1 MEFNQHVSGIAEA
14 LVPFQPST
22 AHRDSNK
29 TSRIP
34 LLGTII
40 LIVFAGFAGF
50 FASLSAANPP
60 VQANEQAQHPF
71 PNNSIPANTR
81 SQGRM
86 NEEWAR
92 GRILV
97 MPRAGLPA
105 HVFAGILKEHDGKAR
120 KIGQSNLYVVE
131 LPEYTEEGVVTRLIH
146 DPHIKFVELDHAVP
160 PALFPNDP
168 YYADEWHLP
177 KIGAPLAWDSSQGKG
192 ITIAILDSGIDST
205 HPDLAEQIVPGW
217 NFYDNNSDTTDIYG
231 HGTRVAGTAVAIGN
245 NGIGVA
251 GVAGQS
257 KIMPLRITDTNG
269 YGYYSTIAQGL
280 SYAADHGARIANI
293 SFQDM
298 TSSYSVRSA
307 AQYLKDKGGLV
318 MVSGGNSGQL
328 ENYLVTTSM
337 IPVAATDVNDN
348 RKIFSSY
355 GDYITLAAPGDTIWS
370 TQRGGDYVKSTGTSF
385 ASPITAGVI
394 ALMMAANPQLS
405 SSDIE
410 NLLFATAVDLG
421 TPGRDPYYGYG
432 RVDAAAAVHA
442 ALNFIPEADT
452 ESPTVSILDP
462 LDGAT
467 VTGLVP
473 VDIEVMDNI
482 GVDRAEL
489 WVNNSNVAVDTSPP
503 FAFSWDSSG
512 TANGKS
518 DLVVRVFDTAN
529 NTTSSRV
536 QVTVDNPVQQ
546 PFVDTAPPVVEII
559 NPIAG
564 NVSGNVAISISASD
578 NSGAAGIT
586 LSIYID
592 NVLKATGNGS
602 TLGMNWNTRSKGTK
616 LGTHTIQAI
625 AKDAAGNTRSTHV
638 SVNVV
643 K

>member
-1 MEFNQHVSGIAEA
+1 
-14 LVPFQPST
+14 
-22 AHRDSNK
+22 
-29 TSRIP
+29 
-34 LLGTII
+34 
-40 LIVFAGFAGF
+40 
-50 FASLSAANPP
+50 
-60 VQANEQAQHPF
+60 
-71 PNNSIPANTR
+71 
-81 SQGRM
+81 
-86 NEEWAR
+86 
-92 GRILV
+92 
-97 MPRAGLPA
+97 
-105 HVFAGILKEHDGKAR
+105 
-120 KIGQSNLYVVE
+120 
-131 LPEYTEEGVVTRLIH
+131 
-146 DPHIKFVELDHAVP
+146 
-160 PALFPNDP
+160 
-168 YYADEWHLP
+168 
-177 KIGAPLAWDSSQGKG
+177 
-192 ITIAILDSGIDST
+192 
-205 HPDLAEQIVPGW
+205 
-217 NFYDNNSDTTDIYG
+217 
-231 HGTRVAGTAVAIGN
+231 
-245 NGIGVA
+245 
-251 GVAGQS
+251 
-257 KIMPLRITDTNG
+257 
-269 YGYYSTIAQGL
+269 
-280 SYAADHGARIANI
+280 
-293 SFQDM
+293 
-298 TSSYSVRSA
+298 
-307 AQYLKDKGGLV
+307 

-328 ENYLVTTSM
+328 ENYSVTTSM

-355 GDYITLAAPGDTIWS
+355 GDYIALAAPGDTIWS

-385 ASPITAGVI
+385 ASPVAAGVV
-394 ALMMAANPQLS
+394 ALMMATNPGLG

-410 NLLFATAVDLG
+410 NLLFSTAVDLG
-421 TPGRDPYYGYG
+421 TTGRDPYYGYG
-432 RVDAAAAVHA
+432 RVDAAAAIHA

-546 PFVDTAPPVVEII
+546 PFVDTEPPVVEII

-625 AKDAAGNTRSTHV
+625 AKDAAGNTRATHV

>member
-1 MEFNQHVSGIAEA
+1 
-14 LVPFQPST
+14 
-22 AHRDSNK
+22 
-29 TSRIP
+29 
-34 LLGTII
+34 
-40 LIVFAGFAGF
+40 
-50 FASLSAANPP
+50 
-60 VQANEQAQHPF
+60 
-71 PNNSIPANTR
+71 
-81 SQGRM
+81 M

-105 HVFAGILKEHDGKAR
+105 QVFASILKEHDGKAR
-120 KIGQSNLYVVE
+120 KIGQSNLYVVA
-131 LPEYTEEGVVTRLIH
+131 LPEYTEEGVHTRLEH
-146 DPHIKFVELDHAVP
+146 HPHLKFAELDRVVI
-160 PALFPNDP
+160 PALIPNDP
-168 YYADEWHLP
+168 VYINEWHPP
-177 KIGAPLAWDSSQGKG
+177 KIGAPSAWNITQGNG
-192 ITIAILDSGIDST
+192 IAIAILDSGVDNS
-205 HPDLAEQIVPGW
+205 HPDLASRIVPGW
-217 NFYDNNSDTTDIYG
+217 NLYDNNSDTSDVVG
-231 HGTRVAGTAVAIGN
+231 HGTSVAGTAAAISN
-245 NGIGVA
+245 NSIGVA

-257 KIMPLRITDTNG
+257 RIMPLRATDTMG
-269 YGYYSTIAQGL
+269 YGYYSTISQGITF
-280 SYAADHGARIANI
+280 AADHGARIVNA
-293 SFQDM
+293 SFVGI
-298 TSSYSVRSA
+298 TSSPSVQSA
-307 AQYLKDKGGLV
+307 AQYMKDNGG
-318 MVSGGNSGQL
+318 
-328 ENYLVTTSM
+328 LVTTSAGNTFGNENFAITTTM
-337 IPVAATDVNDN
+337 IPVSATDINDVKTN
-348 RKIFSSY
+348 FSSY
-355 GDYITLAAPGDTIWS
+355 GDFVALAAPGDGIW
-370 TQRGGDYVKSTGTSF
+370 TTRWGGGNYWSVSGTSF

-405 SSDIE
+405 SNDIE

-452 ESPTVSILDP
+452 ESPSVSILDP
-462 LDGAT
+462 LDGTT

-482 GVDRAEL
+482 GLDRAEL

-512 TANGKS
+512 TANGKT